1 MALIPQCSVCEDNN
15 NLDSFKGFYQERYG
29 QRRLIRPDGA
39 LGQYA
44 HHAEA
49 SQAKKIH
56 CASCH
61 WSPPREKADLWASRY
76 CWCWPDVP
84 PQVQFDAKRV
94 ADGLEQFYRKNGSQ
108 MVRLTVPK
116 STLEYA
122 DYPQRLSSAVTAL
135 LKQSGKGRLYA
146 YQAKALESLFEN
158 RVTVVQAPTGSGK
171 SLIYQTFFLNGLV
184 RNSSARMV
192 ALFPTQALTK
202 DQARAL
208 VALTDREDDS
218 PTIPALLTQSEYR
231 VKALDRSFKL
241 ALFCGRDDDTHLND
255 ATAQMLKR
263 IKDTHVL
270 MGTPDKLYVHLYKRE
285 FSKFL
290 QDLELIVVDEAHMA
304 TGIFGGN
311 CAYLIRRLLKL
322 APKAKLLIMSAT
334 FSNVREF
341 AEVLAGEDV
350 ALVDGSDTV
359 KHSREILL
367 VPLWPR
373 KRKSKSSELV
383 TASTAVVET
392 IAQLVEING
401 GAVPPG
407 IVFGHSKRGLA
418 LLLRIMEKRIKDGE
432 YPASLKNLPRIFKRD
447 LDAEVKDELLQQMHD
462 REIHLM
468 LSTNALELGIDVG
481 SIDFVVLEALPES
494 DLSFLQRIGRAGRS
508 RDGVAIA
515 FIDQDPYQQHWLK
528 QIAKSKRLSLE
539 TARPLP
545 IAISNPN
552 IIRNNFIRYAWEA
565 KTHLSVGIDEVKR
578 SMTSWCGHSIDK
590 ILAEFE
596 NGSSLSDFQYIE
608 KLLHDPRANNLV
620 SMRVAVNVDQ
630 VDIVDKATSRKK
642 GAVSL
647 NDFFRD
653 LHEHAV
659 WADENGTPYRV
670 VDYKDYDPKS
680 GFPKTA
686 IVVQE
691 KNSDRRTYGVVR
703 IKQNDEIEGRP
714 PRQLVA
720 SAGYFLKHGPFKI
733 EEKSPGYFETV
744 GEKNQFVS
752 YDEDSRMS
760 RIRRPKYETMGLLIH
775 RDEWA
780 SPGTANCA
788 EQGGVRGF
796 LTLFGS
802 VASHYVG
809 ASEGDVRFNFSDA
822 SGNVY
827 VLDVSVGGNGVSEQ
841 IARNLSGILKTC
853 LRVLKECGCK
863 TGCFSCVWPK
873 RDDSAGDRPTKLGT
887 AKVVKWLIGVGG
899 KIHV

>member
-1 MALIPQCSVCEDNN
+1 
-15 NLDSFKGFYQERYG
+15 
-29 QRRLIRPDGA
+29 
-39 LGQYA
+39 
-44 HHAEA
+44 
-49 SQAKKIH
+49 
-56 CASCH
+56 
-61 WSPPREKADLWASRY
+61 
-76 CWCWPDVP
+76 
-84 PQVQFDAKRV
+84 
-94 ADGLEQFYRKNGSQ
+94 
-108 MVRLTVPK
+108 
-116 STLEYA
+116 
-122 DYPQRLSSAVTAL
+122 
-135 LKQSGKGRLYA
+135 
-146 YQAKALESLFEN
+146 
-158 RVTVVQAPTGSGK
+158 
-171 SLIYQTFFLNGLV
+171 
-184 RNSSARMV
+184 
-192 ALFPTQALTK
+192 
-202 DQARAL
+202 
-208 VALTDREDDS
+208 
-218 PTIPALLTQSEYR
+218 
-231 VKALDRSFKL
+231 
-241 ALFCGRDDDTHLND
+241 
-255 ATAQMLKR
+255 
-263 IKDTHVL
+263 
-270 MGTPDKLYVHLYKRE
+270 
-285 FSKFL
+285 
-290 QDLELIVVDEAHMA
+290 
-304 TGIFGGN
+304 
-311 CAYLIRRLLKL
+311 
-322 APKAKLLIMSAT
+322 
-334 FSNVREF
+334 
-341 AEVLAGEDV
+341 
-350 ALVDGSDTV
+350 
-359 KHSREILL
+359 
-367 VPLWPR
+367 
-373 KRKSKSSELV
+373 
-383 TASTAVVET
+383 
-392 IAQLVEING
+392 
-401 GAVPPG
+401 
-407 IVFGHSKRGLA
+407 
-418 LLLRIMEKRIKDGE
+418 MEKRIKDGE

-528 QIAKSKRLSLE
+528 QIATSKRLSLE

-780 SPGTANCA
+780 SPATANCA

-827 VLDVSVGGNGVSEQ
+827 VLDASVGGNGVSEQ

-873 RDDSAGDRPTKLGT
+873 RDDSAGDRPTKLGA